1 MRISISKSFRW
12 SASAATLLAI
22 ATAAQASVVISDTFT
37 ATPTRPIGSGLSGS
51 ITEVGSKVWL
61 AFDGG
66 APTPL
71 LASSLDGGLAQ
82 ATGSASGSTPYHSVV
97 QLDTIPSTPEITLQS
112 DVNPAAAPWAAIQF
126 TYHAGSMWGGQL
138 FFLLESSGNFA
149 LYRGA
154 FDNGSAVHLA
164 GGAAPNFQGNAMNAM
179 KLTYDYT
186 ANAVT
191 GWING
196 TKVADAIALGA
207 WVPQIN
213 YAGITVVDTANPNP
227 GAQFDNFQISI
238 VDVPEPSVALLALGG
253 VGAMLMNRRRA

>member
-1 MRISISKSFRW
+1 MRISISKCVCW
-12 SASAATLLAI
+12 SASAVSLLGI
-22 ATAAQASVVISDTFT
+22 ATAAQASVVILDTFT
-37 ATPTRPIGSGLSGS
+37 ATPSRPVGSGLSGS
-51 ITEVGSKVWL
+51 VTEVGSKVWL

-66 APTPL
+66 APAPL
-71 LASSLDGGLAQ
+71 LASSLDGGVAQ
-82 ATGSASGSTPYHSVV
+82 TTGGASGSVPSHSVV
-97 QLDTIPSTPEITLQS
+97 QLDTIPSTPQITLQS

-138 FFLLESSGNFA
+138 LFILESSGNFA

-154 FDNGSAVHLA
+154 FDNGSAMYLT
-164 GGAAPNFQGNAMNAM
+164 GGAAPDFQGNAMNAM

-196 TKVADAIALGA
+196 TKVADAIALGT

-213 YAGITVVDTANPNP
+213 YAGITAVDTLNPNP
-227 GAQFDNFQISI
+227 GAQFDNFRISI
-238 VDVPEPSVALLALGG
+238 VEVPEPSAALLALGG
-253 VGAMLMNRRRA
+253 AMLVKRRRA